1 MNVLEYEQSDLLE
14 IAMVLQNMKDELSK
28 QPLSKLKSK
37 YAEITLKAD
46 FRNIKNEYYDTLW
59 RNLDYIDYEE
69 GNEVS
74 GNNVD
79 VRFIEERVFET
90 LTKEKVITELK
101 TDFEKVPDPVGF
113 GIWEDQSTAYHI
125 KLDLSVFD
133 EAYLDVTDAIE
144 VEGTLDFINFSNP
157 VLTVKGKKYV
167 FGTMRG
173 NALEIITHCW
183 ENYPNEIVSLE
194 VLLKELKISG
204 VTNLNEA
211 IKNSFFDKRTG
222 LLRQFAQSMS
232 KTILVKKT
240 ASLPKRQVEAIA
252 LATQKN
258 RI

>member
-28 QPLSKLKSK
+28 QPLSKMKSK
-37 YAEITLKAD
+37 YAELTLKAD

-79 VRFIEERVFET
+79 VRFIEERVFEK
-90 LTKEKVITELK
+90 LTEEKVITELK
-101 TDFEKVPDPVGF
+101 TDYEKVPDPVGF
-113 GIWEDQSTAYHI
+113 GILEDQSTAYHI
-125 KLDLSVFD
+125 KIDLSAFD

-183 ENYPNEIVSLE
+183 ENYPNELVSLE
-194 VLLKELKISG
+194 SLQSELKISG
-204 VTNLNEA
+204 VSNLNEA

>member
-1 MNVLEYEQSDLLE
+1 MNVLEYNQSDLLE
-14 IAMVLQNMKDELSK
+14 IAMVLQNMKEELSK
-28 QPLSKLKSK
+28 LPLSKLKSN
-37 YAEITLKAD
+37 YAEISYKAD
-46 FRNIKNEYYDTLW
+46 NRNWENEYYQTLW
-59 RNLDYIDYEE
+59 HTLDYIDYEE
-69 GNEVS
+69 GNEVT
-74 GNNVD
+74 GNNVALYN
-79 VRFIEERVFET
+79 IEEAVFDKLKT
-90 LTKEKVITELK
+90 EKIITEIK
-101 TDFEKVPDPVGF
+101 TDSEEVPDPVGF
-113 GIWEDQSTAYHI
+113 GIMENQPVMHHI
-125 KLDLSVFD
+125 KIDLSLFD

-144 VEGTLDFINFSNP
+144 VEATLDFINFSNP
-157 VLTVKGKKYV
+157 VITVNGKKYV

-194 VLLKELKISG
+194 ALQKELKISG
-204 VTNLNEA
+204 VANLNEA

-232 KTILVKKT
+232 KTILIKKT